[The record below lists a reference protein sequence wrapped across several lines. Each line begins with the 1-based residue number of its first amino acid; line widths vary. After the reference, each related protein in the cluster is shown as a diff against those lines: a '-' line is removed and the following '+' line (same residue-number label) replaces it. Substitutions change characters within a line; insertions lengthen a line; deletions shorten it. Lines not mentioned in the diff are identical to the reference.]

1 MRDRYEK
8 AQAFLTNLSENSP
21 ELPFEPS
28 LLPDLFEATSD
39 SSTKTIDHIAA
50 LVERSQGLASRILR
64 QANSAY
70 YGIQT
75 EVSSLGHAVRLLGL
89 NEVRNIIVQ
98 LGVASAVKNLP
109 LPKNFQFER
118 LWEHQL
124 FTANIARSIAKTVP
138 HIAGPGSAV
147 SPDELYAAGL
157 LHDMGKTML
166 ASLCPA
172 DWEAI
177 QDLAVCENIPFYQAE
192 ENYWGLDHAVVGA
205 RLLTFWG
212 IPERLTELVN
222 FHHSPQLAKPEF
234 QAPAR
239 LLAAANLLA
248 HNLDIAEPEDAEVF
262 TVPESVTAVLPENVD
277 QRQLQES
284 FAASCDVERVRGM
297 AKTAMSI

>member
-1 MRDRYEK
+1 MRERYEK
-8 AQAFLTNLSENSP
+8 AQAFLANLSANCP

-39 SSTKTIDHIAA
+39 SSAETMDHIAA
-50 LVERSQGLASRILR
+50 LVDRSQGLASRILR

-75 EVSSLGHAVRLLGL
+75 EISSLGRALRLLGL
-89 NEVRNIIVQ
+89 NEVRNIILQ
-98 LGVASAVKNLP
+98 LGVASVMKKIP
-109 LPKNFQFER
+109 LPKSFPFEK

-124 FTANIARSIAKTVP
+124 FAANIARSIARNVP
-138 HIAGPGSAV
+138 HIAGPGTAV
-147 SPDELYAAGL
+147 FPDDLYAAGL

-166 ASLCPA
+166 AALCPA
-172 DWEAI
+172 DWESI
-177 QDLAVCENIPFYQAE
+177 HNLAVCESIPFHQAE

-222 FHHSPQLAKPEF
+222 CHHSPQLAKPEF
-234 QAPAR
+234 QAQAR

-248 HNLDIAEPEDAEVF
+248 HNLDTAEPEDEDVF
-262 TVPESVTAVLPENVD
+262 TVPESVTVILPED
-277 QRQLQES
+277 IDPRRLQES
-284 FAASCDVERVRGM
+284 FAASCNLERVRDM
-297 AKTAMSI
+297 AKTAMGI